1 MPPLRDKRVAAGRSV
16 AGEREPSRLAM
27 PRHAEQHRAG
37 KVVNSLAAPIPIFLV
52 VKPPFLPIGRCEVF
66 LPHIFEIDLPAGHG
80 RRALQRLMDRLA
92 TLSNPLMG
100 FEETGNG
107 LARGN
112 RQLEE
117 LERRIV
123 F

>member
-1 MPPLRDKRVAAGRSV
+1 MGIEEDGGSHIDDVERFDHMLPFAKRVSGNAGD
-16 AGEREPSRLAM
+16 
-27 PRHAEQHRAG
+27 
-37 KVVNSLAAPIPIFLV
+37 
-52 VKPPFLPIGRCEVF
+52 
-66 LPHIFEIDLPAGHG
+66 IFESDLPAGHG

-92 TLSNPLMG
+92 TLGNPLMG
-100 FEETGNG
+100 FEETVNG